1 MNLMDANPLLLLIIG
16 FVLVLVGAAIPWLIV
31 LRFIESTFFLNF
43 LSFGSTVS
51 GLLIGIIGT
60 AGFVRG
66 RRK

>member
-1 MNLMDANPLLLLIIG
+1 MNLMDANPLVLLIIG
-16 FVLVLVGAAIPWLIV
+16 FVLVVIGAAIPWLIV

-60 AGFVRG
+60 AGFVQG